1 MMKRLLSS
9 LSQQH
14 EMVLA
19 TSNGSN
25 GQFMM
30 VHTDSSLYH
39 GTSPTTTIPR
49 CSEQLLGTTS
59 LTTAT
64 HRASHTFHS
73 NNTLSVA
80 SSGRNRSLSNS
91 SSTAPLQ
98 HMTPSSSHGHRCHSP
113 PTSSGSSSGSGAGSP
128 HNNHNNNHNTLHAQ
142 LYSLQQQQKN
152 EALHLKHI
160 QVAKLYK
167 YNFEDLYDCLEV
179 RVLFKQFLIKNQ
191 NEENYYF
198 DQILDTEYKKLKS
211 NRNRYQMAKRM
222 IETFVKAGA
231 PYELNLSEKIK
242 QSVLREFQKATPE
255 NCPLDMFDSIQ
266 YQVLTSMRLDAY
278 PRFIQS
284 DEFLSFIGGKISS
297 FKNVQQKLRFIKSI
311 GAIKKVTPLE
321 KSSSKGD
328 LRESINAKKKSED
341 ESVKESLM
349 MDQIDMEDNSP
360 ENLILPV
367 EEILGGFEALHF
379 MSPTPT
385 STTTCCQSSNLTTS
399 PPVSTVATNTTSSNE
414 ISEPSSIKRSMS
426 SIIGHLFN
434 KQSPNTN
441 SNSTTS
447 TIQPYIHTTR
457 TRNTSGSACDLNF
470 HDSPAGSSNN
480 KSAIAIRL
488 HDSLPRAIAP
498 INNFIVTP
506 CSDDEKDDDEDDEN
520 EVSEDDENELTPT
533 EHERVK
539 NFDIIIHKS
548 SLFEK
553 SLSSERPFCESS
565 LEQNDQHLWD
575 EVDTCL
581 SDESSE
587 EEDEDDNEKDD
598 ELEDEIIGGNLA
610 AAAKQI
616 TVSTA
621 AVANNTV
628 IPLLETLNAYM
639 DKLQLTVN
647 EIDIVKTEYQNYMNN
662 YSCLELNTI
671 LKQVDSTPDSKKDND
686 WTMIK
691 LEPKT
696 RRRSILNR
704 NQPNKSMDFVSQYNL
719 KAHFAR
725 FDSPVSDDVT
735 YMLRRSCKL
744 PYNAFSVLQL
754 LCDESSYETMVN
766 PLLLAPAEYI
776 EFVVKDT
783 EHSYASLISL
793 EGAKW
798 PWPLK
803 QRHYV
808 TTGTVIS
815 DILND
820 EKENPNRK
828 RYIILKRSVINNAK
842 VEITLNKKE
851 NPNRVIGVKLEA
863 YFVESSIANECTLT
877 MFNEW
882 RFTNVNK
889 WTFPSKL
896 FKKSLKLFTNDFHHA
911 LIDKLSSATVL
922 HATSYSDFINNSQDQ
937 EHHSPNT
944 KKDNTLL
951 HTLFRNDALPKKDE
965 MKSKVKNIFHTL
977 SLMKLFEYDLNET
990 CRVIEERQHANFP
1003 IEHQISADQPLSQE
1017 PIK

>member
-1 MMKRLLSS
+1 MKRLLSS
-9 LSQQH
+9 LAQQH
-14 EMVLA
+14 EMVINSHNNGPTITWN
-19 TSNGSN
+19 TSRCYEWSSS
-25 GQFMM
+25 
-30 VHTDSSLYH
+30 SSLSYLSNH
-39 GTSPTTTIPR
+39 TTTTI
-49 CSEQLLGTTS
+49 C
-59 LTTAT
+59 
-64 HRASHTFHS
+64 
-73 NNTLSVA
+73 NNTLIPSS
-80 SSGRNRSLSNS
+80 SSGGRYRSLSNS
-91 SSTAPLQ
+91 SSPQ
-98 HMTPSSSHGHRCHSP
+98 PTPQRRASRCLSP
-113 PTSSGSSSGSGAGSP
+113 PTTSSTSP
-128 HNNHNNNHNTLHAQ
+128 HNNISPSNNNNNTLHAQ

-167 YNFEDLYDCLEV
+167 FNFEDLYDCLEI

-198 DQILDTEYKKLKS
+198 DQILDSEYKKLKS
-211 NRNRYQMAKRM
+211 NRNRYHMAKRM

-255 NCPLDMFDSIQ
+255 NCPLDMFDSVQ

-297 FKNVQQKLRFIKSI
+297 FKNLQQKLRFIKSI
-311 GAIKKVTPLE
+311 GAVKKVAPLE
-321 KSSSKGD
+321 KSSSKGN
-328 LRESINAKKKSED
+328 LRKSINAKQKKSE
-341 ESVKESLM
+341 EETVKESLM
-349 MDQIDMEDNSP
+349 MDQIDTEDNTP
-360 ENLILPV
+360 ENLVLPV
-367 EEILGGFEALHF
+367 EEILGGFEAIPF
-379 MSPTPT
+379 MAPTPT
-385 STTTCCQSSNLTTS
+385 SMTTTTTTCQSSNPTSTTS
-399 PPVSTVATNTTSSNE
+399 PQVSTVTTHSVSSTD

-426 SIIGHLFN
+426 SIVGHLFN
-434 KQSPNTN
+434 KSSPNN
-441 SNSTTS
+441 SNSSTS
-447 TIQPYIHTTR
+447 SIQPYIHTTR
-457 TRNTSGSACDLNF
+457 TRNASGSVCDLNF
-470 HDSPAGSSNN
+470 HESSTGASNH

-506 CSDDEKDDDEDDEN
+506 CSDDEKDDDED
-520 EVSEDDENELTPT
+520 EDDEESEEEHESTPT

-539 NFDIIIHKS
+539 NFDKIMHKS

-553 SLSSERPFCESS
+553 SLSSERPFHESTS
-565 LEQNDQHLWD
+565 NEALEPNDHHLWD

-587 EEDEDDNEKDD
+587 EDEDDDENED
-598 ELEDEIIGGNLA
+598 ELEEEMIGGNLA

-616 TVSTA
+616 TVSTS

-628 IPLLETLNAYM
+628 IPLLETLSAFM
-639 DKLQLTVN
+639 EKLQLTVD
-647 EIDIVKTEYQNYMNN
+647 EIEIMKTEYQNYMNN
-662 YSCLELNTI
+662 YSSLELNTI
-671 LKQVDSTPDSKKDND
+671 LKQVDSSPKKDND
-686 WTMIK
+686 WTMIQ
-691 LEPKT
+691 LQPKT
-696 RRRSILNR
+696 RKRSILNR
-704 NQPNKSMDFVSQYNL
+704 NQANKTLDVVSQYNL

-783 EHSYASLISL
+783 DNSYASLISL

-828 RYIILKRSVINNAK
+828 RYIILKRSVVNNAK

-911 LIDKLSSATVL
+911 LIDKLSSATIL
-922 HATSYSDFINNSQDQ
+922 HATSYSDFISNSEAQ
-937 EHHSPNT
+937 EHSPST

-965 MKSKVKNIFHTL
+965 IKSKVKNIFHTL

-990 CRVIEERQHANFP
+990 CRVIEERQHVVDHNATR
-1003 IEHQISADQPLSQE
+1003 QQQQPSE
-1017 PIK
+1017 